1 MRDYNPPYQWTV
13 IIKNFSGSTKVVE
26 DLGIEIL
33 NGQSIDFHEQFTYD
47 EITGSDDLR
56 TLTLAGSATGLLIN
70 DGIEDLNIVDGEKYL
85 VNVNLHYLKSI
96 EASAADYWNPH
107 LDGGG
112 SKHDATEID
121 VEGTDYTF
129 INDGDLESAISDI
142 DTALQILAVSGSS
155 LDEAY
160 DYGGVALGREITVDS
175 DPVKLNATS
184 NTYAPLELTDL
195 STIPISGLGAGQ
207 ISVVNGMLSIY
218 DNDRGKWLSVQR
230 LFLTFGRRGKT
241 KNQYLSFGG
250 GMLPSNNSGFRL
262 AKNATI
268 VSMAG
273 QLDSTSVSGCTF
285 ELEKNDTVSVIE
297 SLAVGVGVNG
307 ASDATNAINTDLS
320 ANDFIQCYLTASI
333 PEEDPMLVVE
343 IAWRP

>member
-13 IIKNFSGSTKVVE
+13 IVKNNSGSTQIIE

-56 TLTLAGSATGLLIN
+56 TLTLAGSAAGLFIN
-70 DGIEDLNIVDGEKYL
+70 DGIEDLGTVEGEKFL
-85 VNVNLHYLKSI
+85 VNVNLHYLKSL
-96 EASAADYWNPH
+96 EASAANFEAH

-121 VEGTDYTF
+121 VEGTSYLF
-129 INDGDLESAISDI
+129 INDGDLESAIQDI

-160 DYGGVALGREITVDS
+160 DYGGSGIGREITVDS
-175 DPVKLNATS
+175 GPVKLNATS
-184 NTYAPLELTDL
+184 DGYAPLEFTDL
-195 STIPISGLGAGQ
+195 NTVPTSGLGVGQ
-207 ISVVNGMLSIY
+207 VSVVNGMLSIY

-273 QLDSTSVSGCTF
+273 QLDSTSTSGCTF
-285 ELEKNDTVSVIE
+285 KIEKNDVVSTIE
-297 SLAVGVGVNG
+297 SLVVGVGTNG
-307 ASDATNAINTDLS
+307 GSDATNSINTDL
-320 ANDFIQCYLTASI
+320 NVDDYVQCYLTSLL
-333 PEEDPMLVVE
+333 PEEDPMLIVE